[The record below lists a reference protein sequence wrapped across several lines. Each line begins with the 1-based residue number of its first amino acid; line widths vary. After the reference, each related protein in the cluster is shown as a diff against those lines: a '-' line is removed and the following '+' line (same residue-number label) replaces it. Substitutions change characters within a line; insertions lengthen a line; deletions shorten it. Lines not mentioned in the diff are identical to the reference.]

1 MASYV
6 YTQRA
11 LAKTFS
17 PAALYVY
24 NTPTHLLLQAK
35 KGWIVFELIE
45 SKTRLVCA
53 RICLNIKRNLAL
65 SPQRAPFGSVE
76 IFSKVST
83 IILGRFL
90 SFVELT
96 LRQKNVSR
104 VVIKNWPV
112 LYQAPQSSQLYD
124 VLVRKLKFTL
134 TREVSSIIMVRKDS
148 LNARMKISERQKA
161 IKAAKLFTFNQC
173 TSREYK
179 RVYEFILSCRKERK
193 QSLSLS
199 WKEMKQTVLALPD
212 RFLFFS
218 LTSETD
224 LAAAAIVIRVSD
236 SIWYTFYYAHA
247 LNYNKVSPVVYL
259 LSCIYDCAVKE
270 KVKLID
276 LGTSML
282 NDQVNEPLL
291 HFKQSIGA
299 SAIPKFT
306 FSKTY

>member
-1 MASYV
+1 MASYI

-35 KGWIVFELIE
+35 TGWLVFELIE
-45 SKTRLVCA
+45 SKTGLACA
-53 RICLNIKRNLAL
+53 RICVNIKRNLAA

-83 IILGRFL
+83 IILGWFL
-90 SFVELT
+90 NFVEQT

-173 TSREYK
+173 SSSEYK

-224 LAAAAIVIRVSD
+224 FAAAAIVIRVSD

-247 LNYNKVSPVVYL
+247 SNYNKISPVVYL